1 MLIME
6 KTYFC
11 NNEIM
16 VRKIGYSYGI
26 MVRKIGYSYEIMVR
40 KIGYSYGSHLLW

>member
-1 MLIME
+1 
-6 KTYFC
+6 
-11 NNEIM
+11 M

-40 KIGYSYGSHLLW
+40 KIGYSYGSHLLWWFSIIQIM